1 MILSQLK
8 RLLISKGYQ
17 MLNFDVA
24 ETALEIERCYKR
36 LDEILSNHERLSR
49 DSLTYADDHDF
60 IYSARQFLIA
70 ASNLVKSRGIKI
82 DV

>member
-1 MILSQLK
+1 
-8 RLLISKGYQ
+8 

-36 LDEILSNHERLSR
+36 LDEILANHERLSR
-49 DSLTYADDHDF
+49 DSLTYADDHEF
-60 IYSARQFLIA
+60 INNAMQFLVA
-70 ASNLVKSRGIKI
+70 ASDLVKSRGIKI

>member
-1 MILSQLK
+1 MIPSQLK
-8 RLLISKGYQ
+8 QLLISKGYQ

-49 DSLTYADDHDF
+49 DSLAYDDEHEL
-60 IYSARQFLIA
+60 ILNVRQCLIN
-70 ASNLVKSRGIKI
+70 ASDLVKSRGIKI